1 MQTISIEIHLAEIG
15 NDLKIVHDSWLR
27 ILCGQERYDVED
39 RGVQPLLPLL
49 NYRSTIVH
57 VGGGDDPM
65 EWIIQYF
72 SGDFGVYQ
80 DRSYVGMRINS
91 IPDTDARTAVYASIQ
106 QVVRQQVPIAHR
118 IITAMGKQD
127 VAYEKVGLPLFR
139 NGEVE
144 KVVTVSRDRRELLRK
159 MRKSHETLVAA

>member
-1 MQTISIEIHLAEIG
+1 MQTISIEIHLTDIG
-15 NDLKIVHDSWLR
+15 KDLKIVFDSWQR
-27 ILCGQERYDVED
+27 ILCDQDRYDVED
-39 RGVQPLLPLL
+39 RGVKPLLPLL

-65 EWIIQYF
+65 DWIIQYF

-80 DRSYVGMRINS
+80 DRSYVGLRINA
-91 IPDTDARTAVYASIQ
+91 IPDTDARAAIYASIQ
-106 QVVRQQVPIAHR
+106 QVVQRQEPIAHR

-127 VAYEKVGLPLFR
+127 VAYEKIGLPLFR
-139 NGEVE
+139 NGKVE

-159 MRKSHETLVAA
+159 MRKSHEALAAA